1 VGAVTLLLA
10 AGLGDLGG
18 NGFFALARGAD
29 LLSVAVVLS
38 SLYPVVTT
46 ILAAALLHERMRPP
60 QVAGAALAVLAV
72 VLIGIG

>member
-1 VGAVTLLLA
+1 
-10 AGLGDLGG
+10 
-18 NGFFALARGAD
+18 
-29 LLSVAVVLS
+29 
-38 SLYPVVTT
+38 VVTT